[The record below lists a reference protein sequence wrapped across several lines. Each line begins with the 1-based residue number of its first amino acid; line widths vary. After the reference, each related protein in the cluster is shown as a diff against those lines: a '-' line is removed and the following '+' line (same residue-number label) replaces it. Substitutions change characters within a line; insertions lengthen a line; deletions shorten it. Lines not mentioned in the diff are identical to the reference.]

1 MLDPIEELE
10 LQSLRSGFD
19 EYSNHKLSELTALRP
34 QEAVEIT
41 AQLTDPEDQRLA
53 LKWVM
58 RGLNV
63 EMAVA
68 KVGMNKKMETA
79 IRDKRRAQKEL
90 RESLGMTDEEIAEM
104 KHHLKGK

>member
-1 MLDPIEELE
+1 MQLFGI
-10 LQSLRSGFD
+10 S
-19 EYSNHKLSELTALRP
+19 KLPEMTALRP
-34 QEAVEIT
+34 QEAVEIAT
-41 AQLTDPEDQRLA
+41 QLADPEEQRLA

-79 IRDKRRAQKEL
+79 IRDKRRAKKEL
-90 RESLGMTDEEIAEM
+90 RESLGMTDEEIEA
-104 KHHLKGK
+104 LKKRLK